1 MMAEVNVSGHTAIK
15 HSIQNLLKD
24 PVVASAVEF
33 NQSLGDLSW
42 DGTDIHG
49 GMGSTPG
56 KPKLGFAT
64 PFPQTSLVC
73 DYQPYSWQMR
83 SS

>member
-15 HSIQNLLKD
+15 HTIQNRLKD

-42 DGTDIHG
+42 DGT
-49 GMGSTPG
+49 P
-56 KPKLGFAT
+56 
-64 PFPQTSLVC
+64 PQGNLN
-73 DYQPYSWQMR
+73 
-83 SS
+83 